1 MTPARPSS
9 PTAPAPIELD
19 PVLKGR
25 LERLADARHRSPH
38 WLMREAIAEY
48 VEREEKRQEMRKQA
62 VAAWEELQ
70 STGLHATEQE
80 VSAWLESWGTDDELP
95 PPEWHK

>member
-1 MTPARPSS
+1 M
-9 PTAPAPIELD
+9 
-19 PVLKGR
+19 LKGR